1 MLISAFW
8 SAARYIK
15 SLSNRQVDILVAV
28 DPFLTSVT
36 TWASNDTI
44 NLRVSKNRGT
54 VMPKVKEGAQ
64 WAVTRKGTCHILMWM
79 LSWRRSFPRIPP
91 SLSFS
96 PRLFVCFCHRDVTVV
111 LTAPPLLNVYKAEV
125 GQIWLKDIQFC
136 SYFTW
141 VKIKPEGVWEE
152 PSLLAINMYQLPT
165 IPGHDASYF
174 AHFSFFFFF
183 VLSLPLLLTKV
194 G

>member
-1 MLISAFW
+1 MSHSHVNAIMKEKLPQDP
-8 SAARYIK
+8 
-15 SLSNRQVDILVAV
+15 SLS
-28 DPFLTSVT
+28 F
-36 TWASNDTI
+36 
-44 NLRVSKNRGT
+44 
-54 VMPKVKEGAQ
+54 
-64 WAVTRKGTCHILMWM
+64 
-79 LSWRRSFPRIPP
+79 
-91 SLSFS
+91 SFS

-174 AHFSFFFFF
+174 AHFSFFLFF
-183 VLSLPLLLTKV
+183 VLSLPLLLNQGRLNPCAKNSRLGALMIICQAPTAFKSKQR
-194 G
+194 